1 MDDNTY
7 EIEQHSQGAASSTGG
22 ADRSGL
28 EPQEKPSCAPCL
40 NNAGETILGNS
51 EDEPALGFLE
61 LVYGVLFEPVKTLQ
75 RAAQH
80 PPLFFAL
87 LLVTILGLA
96 GVLMWLLTISRVLN
110 QTAEPSAMVLLS
122 SSARPLQVLGAVLI
136 FLWGYIKWF
145 SYSAFISL
153 VAEMLGGVGRARNV
167 AAIVGLSL
175 IPTILIIPVQMLNYY
190 LVSTAFIL
198 ITVLVVWTWVTVLM
212 VIGIKEVHGLSTGR
226 TLLAVLSPVLLLV
239 VFMGLLLGVL
249 VAVSVSMF
257 SGMNLPGYF

>member
-1 MDDNTY
+1 MNDNTY
-7 EIEQHSQGAASSTGG
+7 ESDQNSSSAASSTDG

-28 EPQEKPSCAPCL
+28 EPQEKPACAPCL
-40 NNAGETILGNS
+40 NNAGESTFRHGA
-51 EDEPALGFLE
+51 DEPAQGFLE

-75 RAAQH
+75 RAAQR

-87 LLVTILGLA
+87 LLVTILGLV
-96 GVLMWLLTISRVLN
+96 GVLMWLLTISSVLN
-110 QTAEPSAMVLLS
+110 QAVDPSAMALFS
-122 SSARPLQVLGAVLI
+122 SSARPVLALGAILI

-153 VAEMLGGVGRARNV
+153 AAEMLGGVGRARNV

-190 LVSTAFIL
+190 LASTAFIL
-198 ITVLVVWTWVTVLM
+198 IMVLVVWIWVTVLM
-212 VIGIKEVHGLSTGR
+212 VIGIREVHGLSTGR
-226 TLLAVLSPVLLLV
+226 TLLAVLSPV
-239 VFMGLLLGVL
+239 FVL
-249 VAVSVSMF
+249 VAFMCLLFAGLVAVTVAMF